1 MKLNNLGIDRNLTQN
16 DFVNIN
22 VGFQLEHQIIN
33 QETKDCGWRFDKS
46 NSMTKFFRQTSG
58 MIGSNYVKNP
68 SRYSALLKN
77 KNDDNYCSLR
87 SILAILHPSINS
99 HPNRLSNYRQYFN
112 ELNIDG
118 FDFSNGFRFSDAQNF
133 EKLNNLSVNIF
144 ELGFHQD
151 QLNGNIN

>member
-1 MKLNNLGIDRNLTQN
+1 MIQNLTQN

-22 VGFQLEHQIIN
+22 VRFQLEHQILN

-46 NSMTKFFRQTSG
+46 NSMTIYFRKTTD
-58 MIGSNYVKNP
+58 MIGSNNVKIP

-77 KNDDNYCSLR
+77 EIDDNYRFLR
-87 SILAILHPSINS
+87 SILANLHPCVNS
-99 HPNRLSNYRQYFN
+99 HPKRLSNHRQYFN
-112 ELNIDG
+112 ELKIDG
-118 FDFSNGFRFSDAQNF
+118 FDSSNEFRFSDALDF

-151 QLNGNIN
+151 QLYGNIS